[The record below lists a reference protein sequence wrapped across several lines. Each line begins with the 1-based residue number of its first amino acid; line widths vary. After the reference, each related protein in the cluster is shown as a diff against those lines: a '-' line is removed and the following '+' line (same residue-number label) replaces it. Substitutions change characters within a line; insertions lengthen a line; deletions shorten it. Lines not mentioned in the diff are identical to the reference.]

1 MGSRTWSGGV
11 WGVLLAGAAVLGFG
25 LAGCS
30 SGDGASAPAATSTTT
45 TAPASTT
52 STTVPA
58 SDGCG
63 TEPDVGRLSAETP
76 GDVAATFASGGVDRA
91 YRLAV
96 PRAYDPDEPAPLIV
110 NLHGSGSNALQASV
124 YGDVPRAAAERGVL
138 VVTPEAIDGRW
149 ELGGTG
155 RDADFLVALLDD
167 VEGRY
172 CVDLDRVH
180 LMGMSLGAWKAAAT
194 ACSFPD
200 RFASI
205 ALVTVE
211 VFPGTCEPM
220 PVVAFHGTADGTVA
234 YGEGGGTVDDGD
246 TVNAGLPGALD
257 NIAAWADS
265 GGCDP
270 EPIDSEI
277 GDDVRLRR
285 FEGCDE
291 GIGVEL
297 YTIVGGGHTWP
308 GSPIALGDPKLTTDT
323 IDATQ
328 LSLDWFEAHPAR

>member
-1 MGSRTWSGGV
+1 MPRLVRTLALSALV
-11 WGVLLAGAAVLGFG
+11 VLAA
-25 LAGCS
+25 CS
-30 SGDGASAPAATSTTT
+30 SDDVTGSTTT
-45 TAPASTT
+45 TNTT
-52 STTVPA
+52 VATTTTTVPA
-58 SDGCG
+58 SAGCG
-63 TEPDVGRLSAETP
+63 EEPDVARLSDETP
-76 GDVAATFASGGVDRA
+76 GDVAASFTSAGVARA

-96 PRAYDPDEPAPLIV
+96 PASYDPDEPAPLIV

-124 YGDVPRAAAERGVL
+124 YGDVPLAAAERGVL

-155 RDADFLVALLDD
+155 ADADFLIGLLDD
-167 VEGRY
+167 VESRY
-172 CVDLDRVH
+172 CVDPDRVH

-194 ACSFPD
+194 ACSFPG
-200 RFASI
+200 RFASV

-211 VFPGTCEPM
+211 VFPGSCEPL
-220 PVVAFHGTADGTVA
+220 PVIAFHGTADATVA
-234 YGEGGGTVDDGD
+234 YGAGGGTVDDAD
-246 TVNAGLPGALD
+246 TANAGLPGALT
-257 NIAAWADS
+257 NIAAWAES

-270 EPIDSEI
+270 EPQDSTV

-285 FEGCDE
+285 FTGCDD

-308 GSPIALGDPKLTTDT
+308 GSDIDLGDPALTTET
-323 IDATQ
+323 IDATE

>member
-1 MGSRTWSGGV
+1 MGRALGLVVVAMLG
-11 WGVLLAGAAVLGFG
+11 LGAV
-25 LAGCS
+25 GCS
-30 SGDGASAPAATSTTT
+30 SSDSAAPPTTGGPT
-45 TAPASTT
+45 TARPTT
-52 STTVPA
+52 STTIPH
-58 SDGCG
+58 SGGCG
-63 TEPDVGRLSAETP
+63 TEPDVARLSDETP
-76 GDVAATFASGGVDRA
+76 GDVAATFASGGVARA
-91 YRLAV
+91 YRLSV
-96 PRAYDPDEPAPLIV
+96 PPSYDPDEPAPLIV

-124 YGDVPRAAAERGVL
+124 YGDVPRAAAERGVI
-138 VVTPEAIDGRW
+138 VVTPEAVDGRW

-155 RDADFLVALLDD
+155 PDADFLVALLDD

-200 RFASI
+200 RFASV

-211 VFPGTCEPM
+211 VFPGSCDPM
-220 PVVAFHGTADGTVA
+220 PVIAFHGTADATVA
-234 YGEGGGTVDDGD
+234 YGEGGGTVDDAD
-246 TVNAGLPGALD
+246 TVNAGLPGALA
-257 NIAAWADS
+257 NIAAWAES

-270 EPIDSEI
+270 EPIDTEV
-277 GDDVRLRR
+277 GDDVKLRR
-285 FEGCDE
+285 FEGCDD

-308 GSPIALGDPKLTTDT
+308 GSDIALGDPKLTTDT

>member
-1 MGSRTWSGGV
+1 MR
-11 WGVLLAGAAVLGFG
+11 LAPRLVAASVAVLV
-25 LAGCS
+25 LAACS
-30 SGDGASAPAATSTTT
+30 SDGGSTTSPSTTAPIATTT
-45 TAPASTT
+45 T
-52 STTVPA
+52 TTVPA
-58 SDGCG
+58 SAGCG
-63 TEPDVGRLSAETP
+63 RAPDVARLSDATP
-76 GDVAATFASGGVDRA
+76 GDVAASFTSGGVARA

-96 PRAYDPDEPAPLIV
+96 PASYDPDEAAPLIV

-124 YGDVPRAAAERGVL
+124 YGDVPRAAASRNTL

-155 RDADFLVALLDD
+155 PDADFLVALLDD
-167 VEGRY
+167 VEARY
-172 CVDLDRVH
+172 CVDPDRVH

-200 RFASI
+200 RFASV

-211 VFPGTCEPM
+211 VFPGSCEPL
-220 PVVAFHGTADGTVA
+220 PVIAFHGTADATVA
-234 YGEGGGTVDDGD
+234 YGPGGGTVDDAD
-246 TVNAGLPGALD
+246 TVNAGLPGTLS
-257 NIAAWADS
+257 NVAAWAES

-270 EPIDSEI
+270 EPDDSSI

-285 FEGCDE
+285 FAGCDD

-308 GSPIALGDPKLTTDT
+308 GAEIALGDPSLTTQT
-323 IDATQ
+323 IDATE
-328 LSLDWFEAHPAR
+328 LSLDWFDAHPAR

>member
-1 MGSRTWSGGV
+1 MAASVGSGTVRSVLRALALGV
-11 WGVLLAGAAVLGFG
+11 VVALAA
-25 LAGCS
+25 CS
-30 SGDGASAPAATSTTT
+30 SDGAPATTAATTTTTTT
-45 TAPASTT
+45 TATST

-58 SDGCG
+58 SAGCG
-63 TEPDVGRLSAETP
+63 LAPDVATLSDETP
-76 GDVAATFASGGVDRA
+76 GDVAATFSSGGVDRA

-96 PRAYDPDEPAPLIV
+96 PAAYDRDEPTPLIV
-110 NLHGSGSNALQASV
+110 NLHGSGSNAIQASV
-124 YGDVPRAAAERGVL
+124 YGDVPRAAAARGTL

-155 RDADFLVALLDD
+155 RDADFLIGLLDD
-167 VEGRY
+167 LEARY

-180 LMGMSLGAWKAAAT
+180 LMGMSLGGWKAAAT
-194 ACSFPD
+194 ACSFPS
-200 RFASI
+200 RFASV

-211 VFPGTCEPM
+211 VFPGSCEPL
-220 PVVAFHGTADGTVA
+220 PVIAFHGTADRTVA
-234 YGEGGGTVDDGD
+234 YGPGGGTVDDAD
-246 TVNAGLPGALD
+246 TVNAGLPGALT
-257 NIAAWADS
+257 NIAAWAES

-270 EPIDSEI
+270 EPEDSEI

-285 FEGCDE
+285 FAGCDD

-308 GSPIALGDPKLTTDT
+308 GADVDLGDPLLTTET
-323 IDATQ
+323 IDATE